1 MDWMIILN
9 FLILILALF
18 SFLTIL
24 ASLEKFHFSIIN
36 RSYFSGARTIFK
48 SNFLLDLCKSLFK
61 KSVDKEKPYQ
71 NVSFLCSLISFF
83 FSICPFLL
91 FSLSF
96 KIESLSE
103 FQFVLRPGNPITLM
117 YFLVSFLLGLF
128 PLLVDSWVCGKGFSY
143 IASTREF
150 IWRFVLSITLF
161 FLVISS
167 FLSKKGPDIFQ
178 YFYFTDLDNFLSN
191 FNWGFFKQ
199 PVGAVM
205 FFICL
210 TLCLARKNH
219 FGFSTP
225 GTRNIIKEVGSY
237 HNALSFNIF
246 KLSDNLNYLGFLL
259 LFVFIYFG
267 GWNSHSALNEIV
279 REPFLLFWVK
289 AVLLIVKTSI
299 VHLLVF
305 SVYLSIPS
313 LKWKHAVEVSLKY
326 LLPLSVLNLVLT
338 LVWLYTYKGTS
349 L

>member
-1 MDWMIILN
+1 MDWMVILN
-9 FLILILALF
+9 FLILILTLF
-18 SFLTIL
+18 SFLSTL
-24 ASLEKFHFSIIN
+24 ASLEKLQFNIIN
-36 RSYFSGARTIFK
+36 KSYFLKTRTAVS
-48 SNFLLDLCKSLFK
+48 SNFLFDLCKSLFK
-61 KSVDKEKPYQ
+61 KSMDKEKPYQ
-71 NVSFLCSLISFF
+71 NISFLCSLIAIF

-96 KIESLSE
+96 EIESLTK
-103 FQFVLRPGNPITLM
+103 FQVVLKPGNPLTLM

-128 PLLVDSWVCGKGFSY
+128 PILVDSWVCGKGFSY

-150 IWRFVLSITLF
+150 IWRFVLAITLF

-167 FLSKKGPDIFQ
+167 FLSDKGPETLQ
-178 YFYFTDLDNFLSN
+178 YLPFEEINNFWKGL
-191 FNWGFFKQ
+191 NWGVFKQ
-199 PVGAVM
+199 PIGSVV

-219 FGFSTP
+219 FGFSST
-225 GTRNIIKEVGSY
+225 GTRSVIKEIGSY

-259 LFVFIYFG
+259 LFVFLYLG
-267 GWNSHSALNEIV
+267 GWSSHSVLDQMIQK
-279 REPFLLFWVK
+279 PFLLFFLK
-289 AVLLIVKTSI
+289 GILLLVKTSI

-305 SVYLSIPS
+305 GVYLSIPS
-313 LKWKHAVEVSLKY
+313 LKWKHAVKVSLRY
-326 LLPLSVLNLVLT
+326 LLPISVFNLVLT

>member
-1 MDWMIILN
+1 MDWMITLN

-24 ASLEKFHFSIIN
+24 ASLEKFHFNVIN
-36 RSYFSGARTIFK
+36 RSYFLKTRTIFRN
-48 SNFLLDLCKSLFK
+48 NFLMDLCKSLFK
-61 KSVDKEKPYQ
+61 KSIDKEKPYQ

-83 FSICPFLL
+83 FSMCPFLL
-91 FSLSF
+91 FSVSF
-96 KIESLSE
+96 EIESLSN
-103 FQFVLRPGNPITLM
+103 FQFVLKPGNPLTLM

-128 PLLVDSWVCGKGFSY
+128 PLLVDSWVCGKGPSY

-167 FLSKKGPDIFQ
+167 FLSNKGPEVFQ
-178 YFYFTDLDNFLSN
+178 YFYFAGLDSFLSS
-191 FNWGFFKQ
+191 FNWGVFRQ
-199 PVGAVM
+199 PFGAVM

-225 GTRNIIKEVGSY
+225 GTRNVIKEVGSY

-259 LFVFIYFG
+259 LYVFIYFG
-267 GWNSHSALNEIV
+267 GWNSHSALDEIFS
-279 REPFLLFWVK
+279 EPFLLFWVK
-289 AVLLIVKTSI
+289 AVLLLIKTSI

-313 LKWKHAVEVSLKY
+313 LKWKHAVKASLKY
-326 LLPLSVLNLVLT
+326 LLPLSVFNLVLT

>member
-1 MDWMIILN
+1 MDWMITLN
-9 FLILILALF
+9 FLILILTLF

-24 ASLEKFHFSIIN
+24 ASLEKFQFNVIN
-36 RSYFSGARTIFK
+36 KSYFLKNRTAFNN
-48 SNFLLDLCKSLFK
+48 NFLFDLCKSLFK
-61 KSVDKEKPYQ
+61 KPMKKEKPYQ
-71 NVSFLCSLISFF
+71 NISFLCSLISFF

-96 KIESLSE
+96 EIESLTK
-103 FQFVLRPGNPITLM
+103 FQFALKPTNPLTLM

-128 PLLVDSWVCGKGFSY
+128 PIVVDSWVCGKGFSY

-150 IWRFVLSITLF
+150 IWRFVLAITLF

-167 FLSKKGPDIFQ
+167 FLSDKGPETFQ
-178 YFYFTDLDNFLSN
+178 FFHFDHINNFLRWL
-191 FNWGFFKQ
+191 NWGGFKQ
-199 PVGAVM
+199 PIGAII

-210 TLCLARKNH
+210 TLSLARKNH
-219 FGFSTP
+219 FGFGSS

-259 LFVFIYFG
+259 LFVFLYLG
-267 GWNSHSALNEIV
+267 GWTGHPALSQLIK
-279 REPFLLFWVK
+279 EPFLLFCFNGI
-289 AVLLIVKTSI
+289 LLLVKTSI
-299 VHLLVF
+299 LHLLVF

-313 LKWKHAVEVSLKY
+313 LKWKHAVKVSLRY
-326 LLPLSVLNLVLT
+326 LLPLSVFNLVLT

>member
-1 MDWMIILN
+1 MDWMVILN
-9 FLILILALF
+9 FLIITFALF
-18 SFLTIL
+18 SFFTIL
-24 ASLEKFHFSIIN
+24 ASLEKFQFSIIN
-36 RSYFSGARTIFK
+36 RSYFLRTRTVFG
-48 SNFLLDLCKSLFK
+48 SNFIFDFLKSLFK
-61 KSVDKEKPYQ
+61 KPIEKEKPYQ
-71 NVSFLCSLISFF
+71 NISFLCSLISFF

-96 KIESLSE
+96 EIESLSK
-103 FQFVLRPGNPITLM
+103 FQFALKPGNPLTLM

-150 IWRFVLSITLF
+150 IWRFVLAITLF

-167 FLSKKGPDIFQ
+167 FLSDKGPEAFQ
-178 YFYFTDLDNFLSN
+178 YLHFGEINSFFKGL
-191 FNWGFFKQ
+191 NWGFFKQ
-199 PVGAVM
+199 PLGAVM

-219 FGFSTP
+219 FGFSST

-259 LFVFIYFG
+259 LFVFLYLG
-267 GWNSHSALNEIV
+267 GWNGNSNLNQMV
-279 REPFLLFWVK
+279 KEPILLFCLQGIM
-289 AVLLIVKTSI
+289 LLFKTSV

-313 LKWKHAVEVSLKY
+313 LKWKHAVKVSLRY
-326 LLPLSVLNLVLT
+326 LLPLSVFNLVLT
-338 LVWLYTYKGTS
+338 LVWLYTYKDTS